1 MIQSKLPK
9 ISVPFNPSMYCLE
22 YSSPATMPPC
32 KKRYDLITQVPDT
45 FKGQPATF
53 MTWHWGRSFPK
64 KGQIL
69 LNLHVSPVN
78 SEPFHAETTSGG
90 TSSIPHL
97 TSQFSW
103 PSSVQHF
110 SEKTF
115 VLPSSSSQKV
125 ARYLGWS
132 FKTWQNLLLIQPLLG
147 NSTKKTK
154 KKKTLLTKQFISSR
168 RNPQDS
174 LQKTQAR
181 IVDLC

>member
-1 MIQSKLPK
+1 
-9 ISVPFNPSMYCLE
+9 MYCLE

-64 KGQIL
+64 KEQFL
-69 LNLHVSPVN
+69 LNLRVSPVN
-78 SEPFHAETTSGG
+78 SEPFHAETTFGG

-103 PSSVQHF
+103 PSSVQQF

-125 ARYLGWS
+125 ARLVI
-132 FKTWQNLLLIQPLLG
+132 QNLTEPAVDTATLG
-147 NSTKKTK
+147 KFHQKR
-154 KKKTLLTKQFISSR
+154 KKTLLTKQSISSR